1 MEQRLQLFL
10 QMEQLSQSQ
19 FADKMGIQ
27 RSGVTHLLSGR
38 NKPSFEFISKML
50 LTFPTLNA
58 EWLILGKGKPYK
70 DSSDAVREMPAMQ
83 VVEGP
88 EDIAAEPDSDLFSMK
103 YEDEKEFL
111 SPAETDTFDEVLQ
124 SLENEGFQQMG
135 KASSDGRKIQSVI
148 ILYEDGTYEKR

>member
-38 NKPSFEFISKML
+38 NKPSFEFITRML
-50 LTFPTLNA
+50 QAFPALNA
-58 EWLILGKGKPYK
+58 EWLLLGKGKPYK
-70 DSSDAVREMPAMQ
+70 DSAVL
-83 VVEGP
+83 P
-88 EDIAAEPDSDLFSMK
+88 EVQIVKEPETPQADDNLFS
-103 YEDEKEFL
+103 EPVEE
-111 SPAETDTFDEVLQ
+111 ETIETTEIIDFDNPNQLNEIEEIKPIKQIVDTP
-124 SLENEGFQQMG
+124 
-135 KASSDGRKIQSVI
+135 KAIKAIL

>member
-38 NKPSFEFISKML
+38 NKPSFDFIARL
-50 LTFPTLNA
+50 LQTYPTLNA

-70 DSSDAVREMPAMQ
+70 DSPTTPEIPSTPQPVATTHEAALFDTYQPP
-83 VVEGP
+83 VVEDTEMIDFNDLQQIDEIEEIKSP
-88 EDIAAEPDSDLFSMK
+88 SPIPDTPK
-103 YEDEKEFL
+103 
-111 SPAETDTFDEVLQ
+111 TI
-124 SLENEGFQQMG
+124 
-135 KASSDGRKIQSVI
+135 KAIL

>member
-38 NKPSFEFISKML
+38 NKPSFEFITRML
-50 LTFPTLNA
+50 QAFPSLNA

-70 DSSDAVREMPAMQ
+70 DSSVTPAADSISLQEPEIPAVQ
-83 VVEGP
+83 T
-88 EDIAAEPDSDLFSMK
+88 DLFATP
-103 YEDEKEFL
+103 EQQQTEAQT
-111 SPAETDTFDEVLQ
+111 SPSTEIFDFGNTSQ
-124 SLENEGFQQMG
+124 SVENET
-135 KASSDGRKIQSVI
+135 KPQSQVLPKQPKTI
-148 ILYEDGTYEKR
+148 KSILILYEDGTYEKR

>member
-38 NKPSFEFISKML
+38 NKPSFEFITRML
-50 LTFPTLNA
+50 QAFPTLNA

-70 DSSDAVREMPAMQ
+70 N
-83 VVEGP
+83 
-88 EDIAAEPDSDLFSMK
+88 AAEAPSEAAPAVAETIPEEADLFSPAIQFQPT
-103 YEDEKEFL
+103 EDTETINFSNDVQSTETEEKEPKQHL
-111 SPAETDTFDEVLQ
+111 PNHPKAIKSVL
-124 SLENEGFQQMG
+124 
-135 KASSDGRKIQSVI
+135 

>member
-38 NKPSFEFISKML
+38 NKPSFEFITRML
-50 LTFPTLNA
+50 QAFPTLNA

-70 DSSDAVREMPAMQ
+70 NTAEAPSEAVSTP
-83 VVEGP
+83 
-88 EDIAAEPDSDLFSMK
+88 AEPAESTPAEADLFSPATQLQPV
-103 YEDEKEFL
+103 EDTGTLDFGN
-111 SPAETDTFDEVLQ
+111 S
-124 SLENEGFQQMG
+124 
-135 KASSDGRKIQSVI
+135 IQSTETEERESKQLSLNHPKAIKSVL

>member
-38 NKPSFEFISKML
+38 NKPSFEFITRML
-50 LTFPTLNA
+50 QTFPSLNA

-70 DSSDAVREMPAMQ
+70 DSAATPEMPAAPQ
-83 VVEGP
+83 PESLPEASLFTPEIEPQPVEST
-88 EDIAAEPDSDLFSMK
+88 EIFDFNDNTQIEEVEEIK
-103 YEDEKEFL
+103 QT
-111 SPAETDTFDEVLQ
+111 SPISE
-124 SLENEGFQQMG
+124 SP
-135 KASSDGRKIQSVI
+135 KAIKAIL

>member
-38 NKPSFEFISKML
+38 NKPSFEFITRML
-50 LTFPTLNA
+50 QTFPTLNA

-70 DSSDAVREMPAMQ
+70 DSSV
-83 VVEGP
+83 GP
-88 EDIAAEPDSDLFSMK
+88 EIPVAPQPESLPEANLFT
-103 YEDEKEFL
+103 
-111 SPAETDTFDEVLQ
+111 PATELQPVETTEIIDFGNNIQIDEVEEIKQ
-124 SLENEGFQQMG
+124 PSPITDAP
-135 KASSDGRKIQSVI
+135 KAIKAIL

>member
-38 NKPSFEFISKML
+38 NKPSFEFITRML
-50 LTFPTLNA
+50 QAFPSLNA

-70 DSSDAVREMPAMQ
+70 DASGVPAADSFSPQEPETPAVQ
-83 VVEGP
+83 T
-88 EDIAAEPDSDLFSMK
+88 DLFTTS
-103 YEDEKEFL
+103 DEPQTEGQTSPTTEIFNFGNVPQPTDNEIKEQISV
-111 SPAETDTFDEVLQ
+111 SPKHPKTIKSIL
-124 SLENEGFQQMG
+124 
-135 KASSDGRKIQSVI
+135 

>member
-38 NKPSFEFISKML
+38 NKPSYEFITKML
-50 LTFPTLNA
+50 QAFPALNA

-70 DSSDAVREMPAMQ
+70 ESSSEAPFPTVQEAGNVSQ
-83 VVEGP
+83 Q
-88 EDIAAEPDSDLFSMK
+88 ADLFAVQ
-103 YEDEKEFL
+103 EQPQEANTTEI
-111 SPAETDTFDEVLQ
+111 FDFG
-124 SLENEGFQQMG
+124 NDI
-135 KASSDGRKIQSVI
+135 KASENKPIEQKNTDSARPKAIKSI
-148 ILYEDGTYEKR
+148 LILYEDGTYEKR

>member
-19 FADKMGIQ
+19 FADIMGIQ

-38 NKPSFEFISKML
+38 NKPSFEFITRILQAYPS
-50 LTFPTLNA
+50 LNA

-70 DSSDAVREMPAMQ
+70 DSAVTPELQTVAMP
-83 VVEGP
+83 
-88 EDIAAEPDSDLFSMK
+88 EPT
-103 YEDEKEFL
+103 
-111 SPAETDTFDEVLQ
+111 ADEV
-124 SLENEGFQQMG
+124 SLFTPADQPEIENSTEMIDFGDNNQPIEVEEIKQIKHSPNTP
-135 KASSDGRKIQSVI
+135 KAIKAVL

>member
-38 NKPSFEFISKML
+38 NKPSFEFITRML
-50 LTFPTLNA
+50 QAFPSLNA

-70 DSSDAVREMPAMQ
+70 DSSARDEIPSASQPEILPEANLFTPSTERQQ
-83 VVEGP
+83 VENTEIIDFDNNVQINEVEEIKP
-88 EDIAAEPDSDLFSMK
+88 TSPISDT
-103 YEDEKEFL
+103 
-111 SPAETDTFDEVLQ
+111 P
-124 SLENEGFQQMG
+124 
-135 KASSDGRKIQSVI
+135 KAIKAIL

>member
-38 NKPSFEFISKML
+38 NKPSFDFIARL
-50 LTFPTLNA
+50 LQTYPTLNA

-70 DSSDAVREMPAMQ
+70 DSSTNPDIPSAPQPVTAA
-83 VVEGP
+83 P
-88 EDIAAEPDSDLFSMK
+88 ESDLFDPYTQPPVLEETEMISFNDLQQI
-103 YEDEKEFL
+103 DEIEEIK
-111 SPAETDTFDEVLQ
+111 SPSPIPDTPKTI
-124 SLENEGFQQMG
+124 
-135 KASSDGRKIQSVI
+135 KAIL

>member
-38 NKPSFEFISKML
+38 NKPSFEFITRML
-50 LTFPTLNA
+50 QAFPTLNA

-70 DSSDAVREMPAMQ
+70 NTAEAPSEAIPA
-83 VVEGP
+83 
-88 EDIAAEPDSDLFSMK
+88 IAEATPAEADLFS
-103 YEDEKEFL
+103 
-111 SPAETDTFDEVLQ
+111 PA
-124 SLENEGFQQMG
+124 
-135 KASSDGRKIQSVI
+135 IQSQPTEYTETIDFSNGVQSTETEDKEPNQHSSNHPKAI
-148 ILYEDGTYEKR
+148 KSVLILYEDGTYEKR

>member
-38 NKPSFEFISKML
+38 NKPSFEFLTRML
-50 LTFPTLNA
+50 QAYPSLNA
-58 EWLILGKGKPYK
+58 EWLLLGKGKPYK
-70 DSSDAVREMPAMQ
+70 DSNVSPEIQTVTEPAPAP
-83 VVEGP
+83 VE
-88 EDIAAEPDSDLFSMK
+88 DQLFS
-103 YEDEKEFL
+103 EPLFDDAAPINETIDFDNIPQSNEIKEIK
-111 SPAETDTFDEVLQ
+111 SNTQ
-124 SLENEGFQQMG
+124 STGAP
-135 KASSDGRKIQSVI
+135 KAIKAIL

>member
-38 NKPSFEFISKML
+38 NKPSFEFITRML
-50 LTFPTLNA
+50 QTFPTLNA

-70 DSSDAVREMPAMQ
+70 DSSASPEIPVAPQPENLPEANLFTPATELQ
-83 VVEGP
+83 PVETTEIIDFGNNVQ
-88 EDIAAEPDSDLFSMK
+88 I
-103 YEDEKEFL
+103 
-111 SPAETDTFDEVLQ
+111 DEVEEIKRP
-124 SLENEGFQQMG
+124 SPISDAP
-135 KASSDGRKIQSVI
+135 KAIKAIL

>member
-10 QMEQLSQSQ
+10 QMEQISQSQ

-38 NKPSFEFISKML
+38 NKPSFDFIARML
-50 LTFPTLNA
+50 QAYPSLNA

-70 DSSDAVREMPAMQ
+70 EQSDNQ
-83 VVEGP
+83 
-88 EDIAAEPDSDLFSMK
+88 AAELIMSETPIVGDNDLFSAPAEPETYVK
-103 YEDEKEFL
+103 TESISESKKPEIPETKEFRVIEAN
-111 SPAETDTFDEVLQ
+111 PRQ
-124 SLENEGFQQMG
+124 SKGIESIL
-135 KASSDGRKIQSVI
+135 

>member
-38 NKPSFEFISKML
+38 NKPSFEFITRML
-50 LTFPTLNA
+50 QAFPSLNA

-70 DSSDAVREMPAMQ
+70 DASGA
-83 VVEGP
+83 P
-88 EDIAAEPDSDLFSMK
+88 ETDSRTVSEPETPVSEADLFTAQ
-103 YEDEKEFL
+103 EQPL
-111 SPAETDTFDEVLQ
+111 PAPQTQIIDFGNVSQQT
-124 SLENEGFQQMG
+124 ENETKDQI
-135 KASSDGRKIQSVI
+135 AVSSKHPKSIKSI
-148 ILYEDGTYEKR
+148 LILYEDGTYEKR

>member
-38 NKPSFEFISKML
+38 NKPSFEFITRML
-50 LTFPTLNA
+50 QTFPSLNA

-70 DSSDAVREMPAMQ
+70 DSAATPEMPAAPQ
-83 VVEGP
+83 PESLPEASLFTPEIEPLPVESTEIYYFGSF
-88 EDIAAEPDSDLFSMK
+88 DWLQLRGRG
-103 YEDEKEFL
+103 EKI
-111 SPAETDTFDEVLQ
+111 
-124 SLENEGFQQMG
+124 GFG
-135 KASSDGRKIQSVI
+135 KALRLGGDRDFGAC
-148 ILYEDGTYEKR
+148 